1 MMSKGVRL
9 SEKWFNRALWAVA
22 IIFAWFLTGLGKS
35 IIGDLPQV
43 ETQYTT
49 EHFVNHVTI
58 EPLRTEMKVIA
69 QQRQRLGDQL
79 EQANLQLTIRQKDY
93 QAARS
98 TFDNWVTTRDVTQ
111 LSTQD
116 DELVRRTQQLDT
128 LKVQERHAEKAVEAI
143 QQKQTDMFQHEAQLQ
158 ARINAMEDVARKKL
172 DEARQ
177 HQVTRVF
184 LYRLLLTLPLLAL
197 AAWLFAK
204 QRKSQ
209 YWPFV
214 WGFIIFALMVFF
226 VELVPYLPDYGGY
239 VRYLVGIVLTVVGG
253 KYAIAALQRYLE
265 QQKLAEAQPEF
276 QRREELGYDTA
287 LERLGKNICPGC
299 ERQVDLKN
307 EHNDF
312 CMHCGICLHNYCS
325 GCNARKNAF
334 AKFCHKCGT
343 VA

>member
-1 MMSKGVRL
+1 MNKGVRL

-22 IIFAWFLTGLGKS
+22 FIFAWFLTGLGNS
-35 IIGDLPQV
+35 IIGDLPRV

-49 EHFVNHVTI
+49 EHFVNRLAI
-58 EPLRTEMKVIA
+58 KPLRTALNDIA
-69 QQRQRLGDQL
+69 PQRQRLADQL
-79 EQANLQLTIRQKDY
+79 EQASLQLTIRQKDY

-98 TFDNWVTTRDVTQ
+98 TFDNWVATRDVTQ

-116 DELVRRTQQLDT
+116 DELVRRTQQLDA
-128 LKVQERHAEKAVEAI
+128 LKVQERRAEKSIEHI
-143 QQKQTDMFQHEAQLQ
+143 QQQQTNLFQHEAQLQ
-158 ARINAMEDVARKKL
+158 TQINAMENVARKKL
-172 DEARQ
+172 DEAYQ
-177 HQVTRVF
+177 HQATRVF
-184 LYRLLLTLPLLAL
+184 LYRLLLTLPLLGL
-197 AAWLFAK
+197 AAWLFVK

-214 WGFIIFALMVFF
+214 WGFILFALMAFF

-239 VRYLVGIVLTVVGG
+239 VRYLVGILLTVVGG
-253 KYAIAALQRYLE
+253 KYAIAALQRYLA
-265 QQKLAEAQPEF
+265 QQQLAELQPEF

-312 CMHCGICLHNYCS
+312 CMHCGICLHNYCT
-325 GCNARKNAF
+325 GCHARKNAF

>member
-1 MMSKGVRL
+1 MSKGVRL

-22 IIFAWFLTGLGKS
+22 FIFAWFLTGLGKN
-35 IIGDLPQV
+35 IIGDLPRV
-43 ETQYTT
+43 ETEYTT
-49 EHFVNHVTI
+49 EHYVNQRAI
-58 EPLRTEMKVIA
+58 EPLRTQLSGIA
-69 QQRQRLGDQL
+69 QQRQRLADQQ
-79 EQANLQLTIRQKDY
+79 EQASLQLTIRQKDY

-98 TFDNWVTTRDVTQ
+98 TFDNWVATRDVTQ

-116 DELVRRTQQLDT
+116 DELVRRTQQLDA
-128 LKVQERHAEKAVEAI
+128 LKVQERHAEKSIEQI
-143 QQKQTDMFQHEAQLQ
+143 QQKQTNLFQHEAQLQ
-158 ARINAMEDVARKKL
+158 TQINAMEEVARKKF
-172 DEARQ
+172 DEAYQ
-177 HQVTRVF
+177 HKATRVF

-197 AAWLFAK
+197 AAWLFTK

-214 WGFIIFALMVFF
+214 WGFIIFALMAFF

-312 CMHCGICLHNYCS
+312 CMHCGICLHNYCT
-325 GCNARKNAF
+325 GCHARKNAF

>member
-1 MMSKGVRL
+1 MSKGVRL

-22 IIFAWFLTGLGKS
+22 FIFAWFLTGLGKN
-35 IIGDLPQV
+35 IIGDLPRV
-43 ETQYTT
+43 ETEYTT
-49 EHFVNHVTI
+49 EHFVNQRAI
-58 EPLRTEMKVIA
+58 EPLRTELNGIV
-69 QQRQRLGDQL
+69 QQRQRLADQQ
-79 EQANLQLTIRQKDY
+79 EQASLQLTIRQKDY

-98 TFDNWVTTRDVTQ
+98 TFDNWVATRDATQ

-116 DELVRRTQQLDT
+116 DELVRRTQQLDA
-128 LKVQERHAEKAVEAI
+128 LKVQERNAEKSVEHI
-143 QQKQTDMFQHEAQLQ
+143 QQKQTNLFQHEAQLQ
-158 ARINAMEDVARKKL
+158 TQINAMEEVARKKF
-172 DEARQ
+172 DEAYQ
-177 HQVTRVF
+177 HKATRVF
-184 LYRLLLTLPLLAL
+184 LYRLLLTLPLLGL
-197 AAWLFAK
+197 AAWLFVK

-214 WGFIIFALMVFF
+214 WGFIIFALMTFF

-239 VRYLVGIVLTVVGG
+239 VRYMVGILLTVVGG
-253 KYAIAALQRYLE
+253 RYAIAALQRYLAR
-265 QQKLAEAQPEF
+265 QKLAESQPEF

-287 LERLGKNICPGC
+287 LERLGKNVCPGC

-312 CMHCGICLHNYCS
+312 CMHCGICLHNYCG

>member
-1 MMSKGVRL
+1 MSKGVRL

-22 IIFAWFLTGLGKS
+22 FIFAWFLTGLGKN
-35 IIGDLPQV
+35 IIGDLPRV
-43 ETQYTT
+43 ETEYTT
-49 EHFVNHVTI
+49 EHYVNQRAI
-58 EPLRTEMKVIA
+58 EPLRTQLSGIA
-69 QQRQRLGDQL
+69 QQRQRLADQQ
-79 EQANLQLTIRQKDY
+79 EQASLQLTIRQKDY

-98 TFDNWVTTRDVTQ
+98 TFDNWVATRDVTQ

-116 DELVRRTQQLDT
+116 DELVRRTQQLDA
-128 LKVQERHAEKAVEAI
+128 LKVQERHAEKSIEQI
-143 QQKQTDMFQHEAQLQ
+143 QQKQTNLFQHEAQLQ
-158 ARINAMEDVARKKL
+158 TQINAMEEVARKKF
-172 DEARQ
+172 DEAYQ
-177 HQVTRVF
+177 HKATRVF
-184 LYRLLLTLPLLAL
+184 LYRLLLTLPLLGL
-197 AAWLFAK
+197 AAWLFVK

-214 WGFIIFALMVFF
+214 WGFIIFALMAFF

-299 ERQVDLKN
+299 ERQIDLKN

-312 CMHCGICLHNYCS
+312 CMHCGICLHNYCV
-325 GCNARKNAF
+325 GCNSRKNAF

>member
-1 MMSKGVRL
+1 MNKGVRL

-22 IIFAWFLTGLGKS
+22 FIFAWFLTGLGKN
-35 IIGDLPQV
+35 IIGDLPRV
-43 ETQYTT
+43 ETEYTT
-49 EHFVNHVTI
+49 EHYVNQRAI
-58 EPLRTEMKVIA
+58 EPLRTQLGDIA
-69 QQRQRLGDQL
+69 QQRQRLADQQ
-79 EQANLQLTIRQKDY
+79 EQASLQLTIRQKDY

-98 TFDNWVTTRDVTQ
+98 TFDNWVATRDVTQ

-116 DELVRRTQQLDT
+116 DELVRRTQQLDA
-128 LKVQERHAEKAVEAI
+128 LKVQERHAEKSIEQI
-143 QQKQTDMFQHEAQLQ
+143 QQKQTNLFQHEAQLQ
-158 ARINAMEDVARKKL
+158 TQINAMEEVARKKF
-172 DEARQ
+172 DEAYQ
-177 HQVTRVF
+177 HKATRVF
-184 LYRLLLTLPLLAL
+184 LYRLLLTLPLLGL
-197 AAWLFAK
+197 AAWLFVK

-214 WGFIIFALMVFF
+214 WGFIIFALMAFF

-239 VRYLVGIVLTVVGG
+239 VRYIVGIVLTVVGG
-253 KYAIAALQRYLE
+253 KYAIAALQQYLA
-265 QQKLAEAQPEF
+265 QQQLAESQPEF

-287 LERLGKNICPGC
+287 LERLGKSICPGC

-312 CMHCGICLHNYCS
+312 CMHCGICLHNYCV

>member
-1 MMSKGVRL
+1 MNKGVRL

-22 IIFAWFLTGLGKS
+22 FIFAWFLTGLGNR
-35 IIGDLPQV
+35 IIGDLPRV
-43 ETQYTT
+43 ETEYTT
-49 EHFVNHVTI
+49 EHYVNQRAI
-58 EPLRTEMKVIA
+58 EPLRTQLSDIA
-69 QQRQRLGDQL
+69 QQRQRLADQL
-79 EQANLQLTIRQKDY
+79 EQASLQLTIRQKDY

-98 TFDNWVTTRDVTQ
+98 TFDNWVATRDVTQ

-116 DELVRRTQQLDT
+116 DELVRRTQQLDA
-128 LKVQERHAEKAVEAI
+128 LKVQERHAEKSIELI
-143 QQKQTDMFQHEAQLQ
+143 QQKQTNLFQHEAQLQ
-158 ARINAMEDVARKKL
+158 SQITAMEEVARKKF
-172 DEARQ
+172 DEASQ
-177 HQVTRVF
+177 HQATRVF
-184 LYRLLLTLPLLAL
+184 LYRLLLTLPLLGI
-197 AAWLFAK
+197 AAWLFVK

-214 WGFIIFALMVFF
+214 WGFIIFALMAFF

-312 CMHCGICLHNYCS
+312 CMHCGICLHNYCT
-325 GCNARKNAF
+325 GCHARKNAF

>member
-9 SEKWFNRALWAVA
+9 SEKWFNRALWLVA
-22 IIFAWFLTGLGKS
+22 FVFAWFLTGLGKS
-35 IIGDLPQV
+35 IIGDLPRV
-43 ETQYTT
+43 EAQYTL

-58 EPLRTEMKVIA
+58 EPLRTSLKETA
-69 QQRQRLGDQL
+69 QQRQRLNDQL
-79 EQANLQLTIRQKDY
+79 EQASLQLTIRQKDY

-98 TFDNWVTTRDVTQ
+98 TFDNWVATRDATR

-116 DELVRRTQQLDT
+116 DELVRRTQQLDA
-128 LKVQERHAEKAVEAI
+128 LKVQERNAEKAVETI
-143 QQKQTDMFQHEAQLQ
+143 QQKQTNMFQYEAQLQ
-158 ARINAMEDVARKKL
+158 AQINGMEEIARKKL
-172 DEARQ
+172 DQASQ
-177 HQVTRVF
+177 HQATRVF

-197 AAWLFAK
+197 AAWLFAM

-214 WGFIIFALMVFF
+214 WGFIIFALMAFF

-253 KYAIAALQRYLE
+253 KYAIAALQHYLE
-265 QQKLAEAQPEF
+265 QQRLAESQPEF

-299 ERQVDLKN
+299 ERQVDLKS
-307 EHNDF
+307 EHHDF
-312 CMHCGICLHNYCS
+312 CMHCGICLHNYCG
-325 GCNARKNAF
+325 GCQARKNAF